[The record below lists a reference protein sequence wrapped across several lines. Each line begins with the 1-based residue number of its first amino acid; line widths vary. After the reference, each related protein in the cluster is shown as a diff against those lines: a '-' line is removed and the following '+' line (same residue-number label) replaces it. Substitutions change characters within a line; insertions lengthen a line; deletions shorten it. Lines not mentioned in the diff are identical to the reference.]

1 MEKLMQEGK
10 IRSYGAALGPAIG
23 WLYEG
28 VDCVQR
34 RRPHILQHIYN
45 ALEPHPGRQIMDE
58 GEAPTDAAK
67 PARTRYL
74 IRVTH
79 SSGML
84 EGKYTKD
91 TVFPPT
97 DHRSHRPKSW
107 LINGLKKIET
117 LQFLVGPD
125 RTLGQA
131 ALQWLLADPRI
142 ACCLPNIY
150 EEAQL
155 REFAAAPATPA
166 LTPEEL
172 GRVAELA
179 AQNFGIAGETPNYK
193 GTMTRETAAV

>member
-1 MEKLMQEGK
+1 MQEGK

-28 VDCVQR
+28 VDCVQQR
-34 RRPHILQHIYN
+34 IVRTCLQHIYN

-58 GEAPTDAAK
+58 GEAAVTHDGPD
-67 PARTRYL
+67 ARTRYL

-84 EGKYTKD
+84 EGRYTAE
-91 TVFPPT
+91 TTFPPT
-97 DHRSHRPKSW
+97 DHRSHRPRSW
-107 LINGLKKIET
+107 LLNGLKKIET

-131 ALQWLLADPRI
+131 ALQWLLADPRV

-150 EEAQL
+150 DEAQL
-155 REFAAAPATPA
+155 KEFAAAPECPPLSAEDMA
-166 LTPEEL
+166 RIEEL
-172 GRVAELA
+172 AKT
-179 AQNFGIAGETPNYK
+179 NFGVEGETPNYK
-193 GTMTRETAAV
+193 GTMTREPAVA